1 MLPSKTITMKHL
13 LFISWVVIL
22 AYSCQDVEKDETVQ
36 VTPRDYSIDT
46 NHAVTD
52 AYLDSTA
59 MEQFIR
65 QQNFH
70 DSLSKRIRSFYN
82 GRNYQY
88 AWFNSEGIGTYA
100 PTFIDLFN
108 DYMEYSRDSSLHNIH
123 FAQLYDSVTGGN
135 FQFNI
140 QDSIVFQTELLLTA
154 QFFRYAYRKYQGSN
168 AVNTRQL
175 EWYIPRKRINSVE
188 VLDTMLARKEQQ
200 LTELE
205 PVHEQYKLLKRY
217 LLKYYEIEKQGGWQ
231 PIKADKKKY
240 QLNDES
246 PVIGRIKHRLFLT
259 GDQPTDDTSHVFNEA
274 TATAIKN
281 FQHRYGLKEDGVIT
295 TSLINELNRPVKER
309 LNQLLINMERLR
321 WLPAQPA
328 TDFLLVNIPE
338 YRLHVYEKGK
348 YQWSIDVVVGTAA
361 NNTVIFQGSLKHIVF
376 SPYWNVPSS
385 ILRNEILP
393 ALRRNKNYLNK
404 NHMEWNGNAVRQ
416 KPGPWNSL
424 GLVKFLFPNSY
435 NIYLHDTP
443 SKSRFNE
450 SKRAFSHG
458 CIRLSQPKKL
468 AEYLLRN
475 EKEWTSQKIDEA
487 MNAGK
492 EKYVNVKEP
501 IPVYI
506 VYLTAFVDANGQL
519 NFRNDVYGH
528 DEKMAEALF
537 RKK

>member
-1 MLPSKTITMKHL
+1 MKHL
-13 LFISWVVIL
+13 FYISCIVLLFASCKNVIKQANGEVV
-22 AYSCQDVEKDETVQ
+22 
-36 VTPRDYSIDT
+36 PRDYTIDT
-46 NHAVTD
+46 SIAVTD
-52 AYLDSTA
+52 MYLDSTA
-59 MEQFIR
+59 MEQFISK
-65 QQNFH
+65 QQFH

-88 AWFNSEGIGTYA
+88 AWFNSQGMSTDAG
-100 PTFIDLFN
+100 TFIDLFN
-108 DYMEYSRDSSLHNIH
+108 DYISYSRDSSLYNPVFTH
-123 FAQLYDSVTGGN
+123 LYDSITGGN
-135 FQFNI
+135 YQFRM

-168 AVNTRQL
+168 TVNTRQL
-175 EWYIPRKRINSVE
+175 EWYIPRKRINSVA
-188 VLDTMLARKEQQ
+188 VLDSMLAHKDEKIS
-200 LTELE
+200 ELE
-205 PVHEQYKLLKRY
+205 PVHQQYKLLKDY
-217 LLKYYEIEKQGGWQ
+217 LVKYYEIEKQGGWQ
-231 PIKADKKKY
+231 QIKPDKKKY
-240 QLNDES
+240 QLHDES
-246 PVIGRIKHRLFLT
+246 PVISRIKHRLFLS
-259 GDQPTDDTSHVFNEA
+259 GDLKTDDTSDLFNETTLA
-274 TATAIKN
+274 AVKQ
-281 FQHRYGLKEDGVIT
+281 FQHRYGLKEDGIINNAVIT
-295 TSLINELNRPVKER
+295 EMNRPVQER
-309 LNQLLINMERLR
+309 LTQILINMERLR

-328 TDFLLVNIPE
+328 SDFLLVNIPE
-338 YRLHVYEKGK
+338 YRLHVFEKGN
-348 YQWSIDVVVGTAA
+348 YNFSMDVVVGTAA
-361 NNTVIFQGSLKHIVF
+361 NNTVIFQGTLKYIVF

-416 KPGPWNSL
+416 KPGAWNSL

-435 NIYLHDTP
+435 SIYLHDTP
-443 SKSRFNE
+443 SKSKFDE

-492 EKYVNVKEP
+492 EKYLNIKEP

-528 DEKMAEALF
+528 DEKMEAQLF
-537 RKK
+537 RKNN